1 MADAADGDFI
11 KTGGNGSQPLPTE
24 GDFVPAPSFF
34 DSVSNAAPG
43 KVYHAITTGA
53 SDAWGQGPVI
63 PQDIE
68 DSLKKAGWFD
78 DYKDGKANLLKQFNE
93 SITRPLVYSGYLIQ
107 RGLGAGLQGAA
118 TGAHEAITQAGGS
131 EELARVPGE
140 LLSYETSRGDILADR
155 VPERLPPTR
164 EVTTEQAARVG
175 TLTPGGEKAY
185 FNTHETPIAGQ
196 DLAESLATRNDET
209 ATPADLPVQPD
220 VHAIARQLAPE
231 TFQEY
236 DALSTRRD
244 MFRSQLSELGEI
256 RPQTQ
261 FAIDTQNRINTILS
275 KVNGVEDRLTNAA
288 QARLDAARDDLDTA
302 LSHDTPQMANIRK
315 QMMDLDYRMRDL
327 APDVA
332 AAYRMASANLPEQ
345 EALPTHE
352 EPQPQEQRPPQVIP
366 AAQAEEAATAPPNV
380 AGTPLG
386 AAPQSPVANIASDV
400 QRKLVEAGRPAEE
413 ADAAAQIVAA
423 HYQAR
428 AQRFGGQLGTAEEL
442 YAREAPNIR
451 GAGQRAKHLEFAQGR
466 TLDQRVEEPPVPEGH
481 TRLYRGETT
490 KEGGANLPEWLKDR
504 VKTDPKLK
512 ASLEA
517 NGRWFSASRKE
528 AEYYNSS
535 FGHKDGRISYV
546 DVPTKDVEK
555 YNARNNEETSQ
566 HASHGRENPEYFLP
580 KDVASSRKALFA
592 EEPGATDAQG
602 NALPQTI
609 IPGAEG
615 SVKQLAAAREAA
627 GHGKI
632 AAKKA
637 QKEAGPLFTPGEG
650 AEGGNQGS
658 LFQAKRGSITLG
670 EARNTIKLFKSANA
684 STFMH
689 ETAHDWLEEMMR
701 DAQDARAPD
710 DLRRDAD
717 TVRKYVNAKADGS
730 IPTRG
735 HEKFARSF
743 ERYLMEGVAPSR
755 ELAGVFAKFKD
766 WLTQIYQTVQKLKA
780 PITDDIRAV
789 FDRLLA
795 ANPERTVIA
804 PERASSASS
813 MADIHEAEAEATPPH
828 QAAAVADNMRSEIER
843 VAKREVPE
851 VHAELTRG
859 NERVAAEN
867 EGSTGRGHEA
877 GSAIGPTENAGRS
890 GAQPESGNAPA
901 KKGAQSRA
909 GAYNVIP
916 REPTRLADF
925 IRKAGGLRDD
935 GGDIA
940 TVMGTGSKT
949 GTKGLIR
956 KDGIDPDTLAH
967 RAWDAGYF
975 PELQE
980 RPMVNDLLEK
990 LSEDLTGNS
999 QYSDLDH
1006 DAVMAFHDAL
1016 QHNAEVDR
1024 LANELGLD
1032 AKQMTKA
1039 EFWSRV
1045 SEHMSI
1051 EDMGRINEEMSVA
1064 SEAEFQEAERNAQ
1077 EWMEAHDGWEPD
1089 GFYEGQGSRT
1099 LEDLERE
1106 RDAEDASRDARQ
1118 GPSGPA
1124 PSRLTPADEDGVQG
1138 RSGQGGT
1145 GARDAGRNDD
1155 EGAKGGF
1162 SGPDADAK
1170 RRSYIEEYLKNINV
1184 SSDANALIR
1193 RLASH
1198 TMDFND
1204 ARFGDAAYTLYHQIK
1219 AANALVEVTAEKAA
1233 DAFRRWDASDSEAD
1247 SLAYTEAT
1255 QRALVANNTRAQLR
1269 AGWGYAG
1276 HALQKVDRI
1285 AKSENY
1291 LAFIK
1296 RTTGKTPEEL
1306 RQEGRLLYQLDTA
1319 DQKVNFLEQSRTS
1332 ALQRLKSGTLS
1343 YFINNLISGPI
1354 THAGY
1359 SIGNTVWAI
1368 TKAIPTTAVAAT
1380 IDSIR
1385 GADAGSRIYYG
1396 EIPAQIYGAVRG
1408 ARDAIPAAWKAAKTG
1423 VPFMKGAE
1431 ELDNL
1436 QGDLGVYQ
1444 PLTREQQIFGQSG
1457 PVLKTAG
1464 YVLET
1469 PSRVV
1474 TAIHTM
1480 FYSMGYEQEIAR
1492 RAYRDAMDK
1501 GLDGNAFSTHVARF
1515 TEKPPVEDIEAAHN
1529 EALKMVL
1536 MQRPAY
1542 DSFTGGLSRL
1552 TNKYFLAKIL
1562 MPFMQIGSNILRE
1575 GLVEHSPLG
1584 IASQAVRD
1592 NLSGKNGDV
1601 ARSTQYAKIMVG
1613 TSAATAV
1620 IGLTAEGIVT
1630 GGGPSDRGKRDTLMR
1645 TGWKPY
1651 SIRIGENYVPY
1662 RKYLGPLGPL
1672 LAGASDMY
1680 EIGHTAH
1687 EDGFTKAAAAT
1698 VFGLSEVVADETWM
1712 SGLSNFIDAAR
1723 NWDQN
1728 GTRYLRNM
1736 AADFIP
1742 FSVGM
1747 KQMATQIDPYVRI
1760 QNDTIEALKS
1770 HIPFA
1775 STDLTPRRDVWGE
1788 PIISHT
1794 SLGPSQAV
1802 PDRVDDELIRLNK
1815 YYPANAKKSIMGVP
1829 LTEGQYDDY
1838 VRISGRYSKMQL
1850 LHDMNS
1856 DYWASADD
1864 ETKIAMVKAD
1874 VEAGREQAR
1883 DAIMGSDPTIWQ
1895 RATMLKMQQQGRYSS
1910 P

>member
-1 MADAADGDFI
+1 MADAADGDFV
-11 KTGGNGSQPLPTE
+11 KPGGDQSQLPTD

-34 DSVSNAAPG
+34 DQVSNSAPG
-43 KVYHAITTGA
+43 KVFDAMKTGA
-53 SDAWGQGPVI
+53 SDAWGEGPII
-63 PQDIE
+63 PKDIE
-68 DSLKKAGWFD
+68 DSAKKMGWFD
-78 DYKDGKANLLKQFNE
+78 DYKDGKASLLKQFNE
-93 SITRPLVYSGYLIQ
+93 AVTRPLIYTGYLAQ
-107 RGLGAGLQGAA
+107 RGLGAGLQGVAA
-118 TGAHEAITQAGGS
+118 GAHEAVTQAGGS
-131 EELARVPGE
+131 EELARLPGE
-140 LLSYETSRGDILADR
+140 LLSYETSRGDIALDAR
-155 VPERLPPTR
+155 ILPREAPTP
-164 EVTTEQAARVG
+164 TQAARVG
-175 TLTPGGEKAY
+175 ALGPGGERAY
-185 FNTHETPIAGQ
+185 FDTHETPIAGQ
-196 DLAESLATRNDET
+196 DLAESLATRNAET
-209 ATPADLPVQPD
+209 TTPAEMPVESD
-220 VHAIARQLAPE
+220 VHAVARQIAPE

-244 MFRSQLSELGEI
+244 MFRSQIADMAAEREQA
-256 RPQTQ
+256 PEAKAAQEK
-261 FAIDTQNRINTILS
+261 IDTILD

-288 QARLDAARDDLDTA
+288 QNRLDTA
-302 LSHDTPQMANIRK
+302 RDELDDIRRTDTPQMADLRK
-315 QMMDLDYRMRDL
+315 QMMEADFRMRDL

-332 AAYRMASANLPEQ
+332 AAYRQASERFPQQ
-345 EALPTHE
+345 EELPTRE
-352 EPQPQEQRPPQVIP
+352 EAPLQEPQRPPQIVP
-366 AAQAEEAATAPPNV
+366 AAQAQEAATAPPNV

-386 AAPQSPVANIASDV
+386 ATGQGPVANIASDV

-413 ADAAAQIVAA
+413 ANAAAQIVAA

-466 TLDQRVEEPPVPEGH
+466 TLEQRF
-481 TRLYRGETT
+481 
-490 KEGGANLPEWLKDR
+490 K
-504 VKTDPKLK
+504 
-512 ASLEA
+512 
-517 NGRWFSASRKE
+517 
-528 AEYYNSS
+528 
-535 FGHKDGRISYV
+535 
-546 DVPTKDVEK
+546 
-555 YNARNNEETSQ
+555 
-566 HASHGRENPEYFLP
+566 
-580 KDVASSRKALFA
+580 
-592 EEPGATDAQG
+592 EEPGAIDAQG

-615 SVKQLAAAREAA
+615 SIRQLAAAREAA
-627 GHGKI
+627 GKGKI
-632 AAKKA
+632 IPRAG
-637 QKEAGPLFTPGEG
+637 QKTPGGLFEEPK
-650 AEGGNQGS
+650 AKPEQGS
-658 LFQAKRGSITLG
+658 LFQSKRGSITLG
-670 EARNTIKLFKSANA
+670 EARNTIKLFKTANA

-689 ETAHDWLEEMMR
+689 ESAHDWLEEMMR
-701 DAQDARAPD
+701 DAQDERAPD

-717 TVRKYVNAKADGS
+717 TVRKYVNAKTDGS

-795 ANPERTVIA
+795 AQPERTVVA
-804 PERASSASS
+804 PERASSAAS

-859 NERVAAEN
+859 NERVATEN
-867 EGSTGRGHEA
+867 EGSAGRGNEA
-877 GSAIGPTENAGRS
+877 GPAAGQAENAGRS
-890 GAQPESGNAPA
+890 GTQPESGNAPA
-901 KKGAQSRA
+901 KKGAQSRT
-909 GAYNVIP
+909 GAYNTIP
-916 REPTRLADF
+916 REPQRLADF
-925 IRKAGGLRDD
+925 VRKAGGFRDD

-940 TVMGTGSKT
+940 TVLGGPKGRPGLISK
-949 GTKGLIR
+949 KGLRADEI
-956 KDGIDPDTLAH
+956 AQ

-975 PELQE
+975 PETGDA
-980 RPMVNDLLEK
+980 RPDVNQFLEK
-990 LSEDLTGNS
+990 LSEDLTGNA
-999 QYSDLDH
+999 QYSDFDH
-1006 DAVMAFHDAL
+1006 DAVMAFHDAV
-1016 QHNAEVDR
+1016 QHNHEVDR
-1024 LANELGLD
+1024 LADELGIN
-1032 AKQMTKA
+1032 AKQMTKD
-1039 EFWSRV
+1039 EFWARV

-1051 EDMGRINEEMSVA
+1051 EDMGRINEEMSAA

-1077 EWMEAHDGWEPD
+1077 EWMEHHDGWEPD
-1089 GFYEGQGSRT
+1089 AFYEGQQGRS

-1106 RDAEDASRDARQ
+1106 RDAEDAARDARQ
-1118 GPSGPA
+1118 GPGSPS
-1124 PSRLTPADEDGVQG
+1124 PSRLAPADADDVQERG
-1138 RSGQGGT
+1138 GQSGT
-1145 GARDAGRNDD
+1145 GARNAGRNDD

-1170 RRSYIEEYLKNINV
+1170 RRTYIDQYLKNINV
-1184 SSDANALIR
+1184 SADADALIR

-1233 DAFRRWDASDSEAD
+1233 DAFRRWDASDTDAD
-1247 SLAYTEAT
+1247 ALAYTEAT

-1285 AKSENY
+1285 GKSENY
-1291 LAFIK
+1291 LNFIK
-1296 RTTGKTPEEL
+1296 RSTGKTPEEL

-1319 DQKVNFLEQSRTS
+1319 DKQLNFLEQSRAS
-1332 ALQRLKSGTLS
+1332 AFQRFKSGTLS

-1359 SIGNTVWAI
+1359 SIGNTVWAL
-1368 TKAIPTTAVAAT
+1368 TKAVPTTAVAAT
-1380 IDSIR
+1380 IDAIR
-1385 GADAGSRIYYG
+1385 GAEPANRVYYG
-1396 EIPAQIYGAVRG
+1396 EIPAQLYGAFRG
-1408 ARDAIPAAWKAAKTG
+1408 SRDALPAAWRAAKTG

-1431 ELDNL
+1431 ELDTL
-1436 QGDLGVYQ
+1436 QGDLGLYA

-1464 YVLET
+1464 YVLEA
-1469 PSRVV
+1469 PSRAV

-1492 RAYRDAMDK
+1492 RAYREAMAK
-1501 GLDGNAFSTHVARF
+1501 GLDGNAFSTSVARF

-1542 DSFTGGLSRL
+1542 DSFTGSLSRL
-1552 TNKYFLAKIL
+1552 TNKYFLAKII

-1575 GLVEHSPLG
+1575 GIVEHSPLG
-1584 IASQAVRD
+1584 LASQTVRD
-1592 NLSGKNGDV
+1592 NLSGKNGAV

-1613 TSAATAV
+1613 TSTAMAV
-1620 IGLTAEGIVT
+1620 VGLTAEGIMT
-1630 GGGPSDRGKRDTLMR
+1630 GGGPSDPDKRDALMR

-1651 SIRIGENYVPY
+1651 SLRMGENYVPY

-1672 LAGASDMY
+1672 VAGASDMY
-1680 EIGHTAH
+1680 EIGHTAGS
-1687 EDGFTKAAAAT
+1687 DGFVKAAHAT
-1698 VFGLSEVVADETWM
+1698 VFGLMEVVADETWM
-1712 SGLSNFIDAAR
+1712 SGLSNLIDAAR
-1723 NWDQN
+1723 NWDRD
-1728 GTRYLRNM
+1728 GARYLRNM
-1736 AADFIP
+1736 ATDFIP

-1770 HIPFA
+1770 HIPFV
-1775 STDLTPRRDVWGE
+1775 STDLTPRRDAWGE

-1794 SLGPSQAV
+1794 TMGPSQAV
-1802 PDRVDDELIRLNK
+1802 PDRVDDELLRLNK
-1815 YYPANAKKSIMGVP
+1815 YYPANARKNIMGVP
-1829 LTEGQYDDY
+1829 LNERQYDDY
-1838 VRISGRYSKMQL
+1838 VRISGRYAKMQL

-1874 VEAGREQAR
+1874 IEAAREQAR

-1895 RATMLKMQQQGRYSS
+1895 RAAALKMQQQGRYRS